1 MQQTPLNS
9 STTQS
14 QPEQHQLAY
23 RKQLRQS
30 IRTKRQALTS
40 VQQQQASQQLLK
52 QVSQLPALITAK
64 NVAIYLAADGEID
77 PMPSIQWLWQHGYQ
91 VCLPVIHPF
100 SKGQLL
106 FLKYQPDTAMVL
118 NRYQI
123 QEPKLAACDIVP
135 VNDIDIIFTPLVAFD
150 AHGQRMGMGGGYYDR
165 TLAPWL
171 DHNPNAIAIGL
182 AHDCQQ
188 VTKLT
193 CETWDVPLPII
204 LTPSHTWQWESKE

>member
-1 MQQTPLNS
+1 MQHTS
-9 STTQS
+9 
-14 QPEQHQLAY
+14 HQELDRY
-23 RKQLRQS
+23 KQEHRKQLRQS
-30 IRTKRQALTS
+30 IREKRQALT
-40 VQQQQASQQLLK
+40 VTQQQQASQLLLK
-52 QVSQLPALITAK
+52 QVSRLPALQNIK
-64 NVAIYLAADGEID
+64 SVALYLAADGEID
-77 PMPSIQWLWQHGYQ
+77 PMPTIEWLWQQGYQ

-106 FLKYQPDTAMVL
+106 FLHYQPESAMVR

-123 QEPKLAACDIVP
+123 LEPKLAATNIVP
-135 VNDIDIIFTPLVAFD
+135 INEIDIIFTPLVAFD

-171 DHNPNAIAIGL
+171 KHNPAALAIGL

-204 LTPSHTWQWESKE
+204 LTPSQTWQWESQE

>member
-1 MQQTPLNS
+1 MQQTPHI
-9 STTQS
+9 
-14 QPEQHQLAY
+14 PIEPQLDY

-30 IRTKRQALTS
+30 IRTKRQALTPL
-40 VQQQQASQQLLK
+40 QQQQAAQQLLK
-52 QVSQLPALITAK
+52 QITQLPGLKTAK
-64 NVAIYLAADGEID
+64 SVAIYLAADGEID
-77 PMPSIQWLWQHGYQ
+77 PMPSIQWLWQRGYQ

-106 FLKYQPDTAMVL
+106 FLKYHPDTIMVL
-118 NRYQI
+118 NRYKI
-123 QEPKLAACDIVP
+123 REPKLAATDIVP

-150 AHGQRMGMGGGYYDR
+150 ASGQRMGMGGGYYDR

-171 DHNPNAIAIGL
+171 AHNPNATAIGL

-188 VTKLT
+188 VTKLA

-204 LTPSHTWQWESKE
+204 LTPSQTWQWESKE